1 MPSLFFVK
9 KTKYFEKNIQ
19 LSKIITI
26 FASEIRT
33 TRIMVARITYKSKN
47 VAKYVKNAVIRDGY
61 LTDNTGKAYLNEQFF
76 SSLSRKDADDLEN
89 KIRDFLEDK
98 FCPISAMIGSEFE
111 HCLLKFGD
119 NGDAFVSDYESDLRN
134 GKAELY
140 FVFYQFGFQCDN
152 PVPESI
158 WDKCFKPYATYHA
171 GTADEEDFLE
181 DCDIYDQPAKGWFY
195 SRGVLEA
202 LKAEGIRYIVQ

>member
-1 MPSLFFVK
+1 MNFSISNYYVYGLERAVK
-9 KTKYFEKNIQ
+9 ASGNPMRTKID
-19 LSKIITI
+19 T
-26 FASEIRT
+26 SE
-33 TRIMVARITYKSKN
+33 A
-47 VAKYVKNAVIRDGY
+47 
-61 LTDNTGKAYLNEQFF
+61 TDK
-76 SSLSRKDADDLEN
+76 
-89 KIRDFLEDK
+89 DFLRAAKLGSCQGGEGHDNYLK
-98 FCPISAMIGSEFE
+98 GINVQLDVSAPLYWWKEAQRYHWFEFISSQSTM

-119 NGDAFVSDYESDLRN
+119 NGDAFVSDYESDLIN

-202 LKAEGIRYIVQ
+202 LKAEGIRYVVK